1 MNPDP
6 TAEYGSDLIVDTLKA
21 EGIDL
26 MSMNPGATLSG
37 IHQSV
42 AEGRGPELVLAL
54 NEITAVSIADGY
66 YRRTGRPMAVA
77 LHNLVGLQA
86 GSMGIFNAWANQS
99 SIFVV
104 GGSGPRSASVR
115 RPWIDWVHTPRGQ
128 GLTVRDYVKWDDEPM
143 SADDLVNSIRCG
155 MDATTAAP
163 HGPVYVTFDTTLQE
177 GPAPS
182 PSPRQATGTRTS
194 THFALADEVAQS
206 IAQRLAAASFPVI
219 TADFVGR
226 TRSGFEAL
234 VRLAEAFDVPVVDLG
249 ARHNFPTGHRL
260 DATPAASVVLAEADL
275 VLALDPR
282 DPLYGVRS
290 FKRLDP
296 GEWREAHDVDIIEIS
311 LNSLRRNGYMDAAG
325 AGIVGRHHLADTA
338 VCLDQI
344 TAHASHEPSERSRAR
359 LSAVEGLVADAS
371 QELAK
376 VLNSSITQGD
386 GLTTPQVAAAVA
398 AAVADVPWVLANG
411 EARGWTR
418 RTWDLSGF
426 NSYLG
431 RNVGAGLGYG
441 VGASIGAA
449 LANDD
454 NDTIVINLQNDG
466 DLMSTASSLWTAAA
480 CGLPIL
486 TVTLN
491 NRTYLQDRLH
501 QGVIT
506 EQRGRDLSTLGRGVD
521 LDHPT
526 LDLALL
532 ASAQGIESRG
542 PVRTHKELTEALSWA
557 AKVVHEERRPVLI
570 DVMKDRESL
579 NLCRT

>member
-1 MNPDP
+1 MNPTTD
-6 TAEYGSDLIVDTLKA
+6 AEYGSDLIVDTLKA

-37 IHQSV
+37 IHQSL

-54 NEITAVSIADGY
+54 NEITAVSMADGY

-86 GSMGIFNAWANQS
+86 GSMGIFNAWANQAS
-99 SIFVV
+99 MFVV
-104 GGSGPRSASVR
+104 GGSGPRAASVR

-143 SADDLVNSIRCG
+143 GADDLVSSIRCG
-155 MDATTAAP
+155 VDVTTAAP

-177 GPAPS
+177 GPAPAPAPAGS
-182 PSPRQATGTRTS
+182 LTGAGSRVS
-194 THFALADEVAQS
+194 AHLALADDVAAS
-206 IAQRLAAASFPVI
+206 IARRLTTARFPVI

-226 TRSGFEAL
+226 SREGFEAL

-249 ARHNFPTGHRL
+249 ARHSFPTGHRL
-260 DATPAASVVLAEADL
+260 DATPAGPAVLAEADL

-282 DPLYGVRS
+282 DPLYGVGS
-290 FKRLDP
+290 FKRLGV
-296 GEWREAHDVDIIEIS
+296 GERRQPPACELIEVS
-311 LNSLRRNGYMDAAG
+311 LNSLRGNGYMDPSG
-325 AGIVGRHHLADTA
+325 SGVVGQRHLGDTA

-344 TAHASHEPSERSRAR
+344 TAHAEGPSERSRQRLATVERLVGTAR
-359 LSAVEGLVADAS
+359 AEAAQQAQPRSSDGET
-371 QELAK
+371 LA
-376 VLNSSITQGD
+376 
-386 GLTTPQVAAAVA
+386 TPQVAAAVA
-398 AAVADVPWVLANG
+398 AAVQGAPWVLANG

-418 RTWDLSGF
+418 RTWDLSTYG
-426 NSYLG
+426 SYLG

-449 LANDD
+449 LALDD
-454 NDTIVINLQNDG
+454 DDTIVVNLQNDG
-466 DLMSTASSLWTAAA
+466 DLMSTASSLWSAAA
-480 CGLPIL
+480 YNLPIL

-506 EQRGRDLSTLGRGVD
+506 EQRGRDMSTIGRGVD
-521 LDHPT
+521 LDSPT
-526 LDLALL
+526 VDLALL
-532 ASAQGIESRG
+532 ARSQGIESRG
-542 PVRTHKELTEALSWA
+542 PVSTTAELTESLAWA
-557 AKVVHEERRPVLI
+557 TRIVREERRPVLV
-570 DVMKDRESL
+570 DVMTDR
-579 NLCRT
+579 